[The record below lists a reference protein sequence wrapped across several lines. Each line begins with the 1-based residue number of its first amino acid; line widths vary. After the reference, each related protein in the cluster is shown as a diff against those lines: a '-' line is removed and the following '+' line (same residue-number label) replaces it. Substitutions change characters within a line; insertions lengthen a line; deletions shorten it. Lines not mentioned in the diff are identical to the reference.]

1 MTCQADHLVTDI
13 LDEMKMEEHMQ
24 SVIQTPQLYVSV
36 PPGLSGFFIHKKRS
50 RDPGFFKNGPH
61 RAPKFVP
68 VIFASLFGFEPI
80 SGSIAMCLCRF
91 TPVS

>member
-36 PPGLSGFFIHKKRS
+36 APWVIWVLFIHAVIQKIE
-50 RDPGFFKNGPH
+50 GP
-61 RAPKFVP
+61 R
-68 VIFASLFGFEPI
+68 L
-80 SGSIAMCLCRF
+80 L
-91 TPVS
+91 